1 MKCEVWR
8 FVQIAMLLLVFCA
21 SARGEE
27 GSFAQYLQISF
38 LDRVAIE
45 EPFETVRRQS
55 FTPAPHRFSLKYLH
69 SVTWVKL
76 EITNPYATR
85 QQWYL
90 HNAMPYLSNN
100 IHIYSEQPEG
110 GYQNQYIN
118 VDDVSARDV
127 LVGSSVVLPI
137 NIAPGET
144 QHIYY
149 RNQSDYAQIYHF
161 ALFDLKGSQQAL
173 INKNYIR
180 NVIVTFMFSL
190 AMYNLILF
198 FFGER
203 RELLFYSLYIF
214 TSAMGLAYLYGS
226 VSHNLRLYGIYA
238 DIYVL
243 TSLLIPTFLS
253 AFVKHTFETST
264 REDLSDR
271 MLNVVICVSI
281 GCLLTAPLVSL
292 SFAVRLIPVTFG
304 LSFIS
309 LIYLAVKLYQER
321 HPLIVLFLIA
331 HGTFILTLSVLLA
344 CLYGFIPFNEYT
356 YLSSGAGLMFEA
368 LMFSYLLRFRVKA
381 LESEVEQRKR
391 AEYKLTEMAYRD
403 DLTNLPNRRL
413 FFEIAENILH
423 QAKRNKQQCALLFI
437 DIDGFKAVNDSL
449 GHESGDSLLI
459 EIAGRLKASLRAS
472 DLLARMGGDE
482 FVVLLGELD
491 DEIYAARAA
500 ESIISM
506 LSTPFELPLG
516 TVEVGASIGISY
528 YPRHGASIDTLMSA
542 ADKAMYKVKK
552 TEKNSWHVCAV
563 S

>member
-1 MKCEVWR
+1 MKCNQWH
-8 FVQIAMLLLVFCA
+8 FVQITMLLLVFC
-21 SARGEE
+21 SIARGEE
-27 GSFAQYLQISF
+27 GSLARHLHVSF
-38 LDRVAIE
+38 LDRVDAE
-45 EPFETVRRQS
+45 EPFETVRGQQ
-55 FTPAPHRFSLKYLH
+55 FTSTPHRFSLRYFH

-76 EITNPYATR
+76 EITNPYSTP

-100 IHIYSEQPEG
+100 IHIYLEQLHG
-110 GYQNQYIN
+110 GYQHQYIN
-118 VDDVSARDV
+118 VDHVSARDV
-127 LVGSSVVLPI
+127 LVGSSLVLPI
-137 NIAPGET
+137 DIGPSET
-144 QHIYY
+144 RFIYY

-161 ALFDLKGSQQAL
+161 SLYDLKGSQQAL

-180 NVIVTFMFSL
+180 NIIVSFMFSL
-190 AMYNLILF
+190 AMYNVILF

-226 VSHNLRLYGIYA
+226 VSHNLYLYGVYA

-243 TSLLIPTFLS
+243 TSLLIPVFLS
-253 AFVKHTFETST
+253 TFIKYTFETST
-264 REDLSDR
+264 RKDFSHK
-271 MLNVVICVSI
+271 MLNVVIAVSI
-281 GCLLTAPLVSL
+281 ACLLTAPLVNL
-292 SFAVRLIPVTFG
+292 SFAVRLIPLTFG

-309 LIYLAVKLYQER
+309 LVYLAVKLYQER

-331 HGTFILTLSVLLA
+331 HGTFMVTLSIFLA

-368 LMFSYLLRFRVKA
+368 LLFSYLLRFRVKA
-381 LESEVEQRKR
+381 LESEIEQRKR
-391 AEYKLTEMAYRD
+391 AENKLTEMAYRD

-413 FFEIAENILH
+413 FFEIAENVMH
-423 QAKRNKQQCALLFI
+423 QARRNKQKCALLFI

-459 EIAGRLKASLRAS
+459 EISERLRASLRAS
-472 DLLARMGGDE
+472 DLLARIGGDE
-482 FVVLLGELD
+482 FVVLLGELN
-491 DEIYAARAA
+491 DEVYATRVA
-500 ESIISM
+500 ESIIST
-506 LSTPFELPLG
+506 LSAPFELPLG
-516 TVEVGASIGISY
+516 AVEVGASIGISY

-563 S
+563 T